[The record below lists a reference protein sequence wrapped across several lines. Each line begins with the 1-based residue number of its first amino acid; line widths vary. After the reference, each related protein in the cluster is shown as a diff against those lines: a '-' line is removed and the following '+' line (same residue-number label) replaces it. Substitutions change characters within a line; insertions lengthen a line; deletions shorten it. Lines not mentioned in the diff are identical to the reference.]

1 MMGEAKPTWTKNRH
15 EFLQLVNAAGKAGC
29 RARGAAFGAA
39 CTAFRQLGW
48 VEQVPAIGIKVR
60 ITELGTRALEAW
72 DAGKRGDL
80 DLRTGEERRQQILE
94 DVMDLA
100 EQHDLDALVLRALL
114 QRMPV
119 LEVQRCIRG
128 AVQAASSAVA
138 TCKPMAPAE
147 LQEILA
153 TFDRMGGSSGQIL
166 PAGDDDDGM
175 VVLDE
180 HGRVVEVVEAGA
192 APKYHQGG
200 VASLTKAGAAVLER
214 GVEVLAKDD
223 PRVVAAE
230 ANRPPAGSASQTVTI
245 VVDPQPP
252 AESSGH
258 RGVLKALASAKS
270 FVPGGYTGEKP
281 SGPAARLTP
290 AVVADPPAA
299 AEAEDD
305 EDDHGLVICPSCDGR
320 GITGPLHLDCRMCKG
335 EGAIKRTVVL

>member
-15 EFLQLVNAAGKAGC
+15 EFLQLVNAAGRAGC

-72 DAGKRGDL
+72 DAGQRGDL

-128 AVQAASSAVA
+128 AVQAASAAVV
-138 TCKPMAPAE
+138 TCKPMGQAE
-147 LQEILA
+147 LQEILQ
-153 TFDRMGGSSGQIL
+153 TFDKLAGGSGVIL
-166 PAGDDDDGM
+166 PADGADDGM
-175 VVLDE
+175 VLLDE
-180 HGRVVEVVEAGA
+180 RGRVVEVVQAGE
-192 APKYHQGG
+192 APKFHQGG
-200 VASLTKAGAAVLER
+200 VVSLTKAGAQILES

-223 PRVVAAE
+223 PRVVAAA
-230 ANRPPAGSASQTVTI
+230 ANAPPAGNESRTVTI

-258 RGVLKALASAKS
+258 SGVLKSLAGVKS
-270 FVPGGYTGEKP
+270 FVPGGYTGDKP
-281 SGPAARLTP
+281 NGPAARLTP
-290 AVVADPPAA
+290 AVVVDPPAA
-299 AEAEDD
+299 ADD

-320 GITGPLHLDCRMCKG
+320 GITGPLKLGCRMCKG
-335 EGAIKRTVVL
+335 EGAIRRTVVL